1 LKYEEGRVLAAALE
15 MSAQCPKCD
24 APVPLSGA
32 LLRVHCDKCRA
43 DVELKPPR
51 RTSPY
56 IVKMYERA
64 ESQGQPT
71 E

>member
-1 LKYEEGRVLAAALE
+1 VLAAALE
-15 MSAQCPKCD
+15 ISVQYPKCD
-24 APVPLSGA
+24 GSVPLNGP
-32 LLRVHCDKCRA
+32 LLRIHCDKCQA
-43 DVELKPPR
+43 DFELKPR
-51 RTSPY
+51 RRMSPY

>member
-1 LKYEEGRVLAAALE
+1 MLAAFE
-15 MSAQCPKCD
+15 ISVQCPKCD
-24 APVPLSGA
+24 APVALSGPR
-32 LLRVHCDKCRA
+32 LRVLRDKRQA
-43 DVELKPPR
+43 DFELKPPR

>member
-1 LKYEEGRVLAAALE
+1 MLAAALE
-15 MSAQCPKCD
+15 ISVQCPKCD
-24 APVPLSGA
+24 APVPLSGP
-32 LLRVHCDKCRA
+32 LLRVHCDKCQA
-43 DVELKPPR
+43 DVELKPLG
-51 RTSPY
+51 RTSPD